1 MTRQIPRLVLRVAAT
16 SFFWSTFPSPAP
28 AADFPVGTNP
38 SSVVVGDFNGDGKQ
52 DLAVANNRSDNI
64 SVLLGNGD
72 GTFQPAA
79 NYAAGACSG
88 PNHRSFPWSVAVVD
102 FDGEQEPDL
111 AVATSSCPTLPVLLG
126 QAYGTVKH
134 GRASR

>member
-88 PNHRSFPWSVAVVD
+88 PNQRSFPWSVAVGD
-102 FDGEQEPDL
+102 FNGDQVPDL
-111 AVATSSCPTLPVLLG
+111 AVATSGCQTVAALRVKDAG
-126 QAYGTVKH
+126 TRQAT
-134 GRASR
+134 RDC